1 MCFQA
6 PPALTL
12 GLCAERGWSLVV
24 ACDHCGH
31 AATWP
36 AALLAEMRPGLSTRD
51 IAQRLRCARCGGH
64 DGKLLHR
71 PARPALVG
79 VN

>member
-6 PPALTL
+6 PCALTL
-12 GLCAERGWSLVV
+12 GDCAERGWSVVV
-24 ACDHCGH
+24 ACDRCGH

-36 AALLAEMRPGLSTRD
+36 AELLAEMRPGLSTRT
-51 IAQRLRCARCGGH
+51 IAERLRCARCGGLE
-64 DGKLLHR
+64 GKVLHR
-71 PARPALVG
+71 PARLALAA